1 MQKSIGRK
9 KSYRNTSWNFWKIS
23 IIRISRVCQA
33 KLVKE
38 LFRFSFSYI
47 CWILLPVRLGFF
59 FSIQAYVSWICLY
72 SVSIWSYWSRT
83 NPSMTCVAGAW
94 KGRERVFF
102 GAPSRFFRAQNPLSL
117 PFQTPL
123 TQANLSMLAYFDEGV
138 AVGLCM
144 GGGR

>member
-9 KSYRNTSWNFWKIS
+9 KSYRNTSWNFWKINPS
-23 IIRISRVCQA
+23 SELQESV
-33 KLVKE
+33 KPSSLKNSSDLVS
-38 LFRFSFSYI
+38 LIYAGYYFRCAS
-47 CWILLPVRLGFF
+47 VF

-72 SVSIWSYWSRT
+72 SVSFWSYWSRT

-138 AVGLCM
+138 VVGLCM